1 MVNLYG
7 HFMLKP
13 PGLWRC
19 PWPAA
24 DHRGG
29 HIKGGLVTRG
39 GTARLMFEELPKKIG
54 WLMIDNSWLLVIDD
68 WWLIIVDYW
77 WLVSDVDDVDVDD
90 DDDDVD
96 DVDVDD
102 DGDDDDD
109 KISKQNQNGWKD
121 WTKMKWFPNTKLTN
135 WERMERNLLPCCG
148 VPTDRL
154 PIVHEPM
161 PAMPAMPLPVS
172 QHPLGTTLPGRAVE
186 TWHQKCVN

>member
-1 MVNLYG
+1 MVISCSNPLASG
-7 HFMLKP
+7 AVRGQPLITEAVTSKEAS
-13 PGLWRC
+13 
-19 PWPAA
+19 WPVAEQ
-24 DHRGG
+24 HGWCLRNSQ
-29 HIKGGLVTRG
+29 
-39 GTARLMFEELPKKIG
+39 KK
-54 WLMIDNSWLLVIDD
+54 SVD

-90 DDDDVD
+90 DDDGDG
-96 DVDVDD
+96 

-109 KISKQNQNGWKD
+109 KISKQNQNGKD

>member
-1 MVNLYG
+1 MKNMCLINLFNMVNLYG
-7 HFMLKP
+7 HFMLKS

-39 GTARLMFEELPKKIG
+39 GTARLMFEELPKKT
-54 WLMIDNSWLLVIDD
+54 VD

-90 DDDDVD
+90 DDDD
-96 DVDVDD
+96 
-102 DGDDDDD
+102 
-109 KISKQNQNGWKD
+109 KISKQKQNGKD
-121 WTKMKWFPNTKLTN
+121 WTKMKWFPNRKLTN

-186 TWHQKCVN
+186 TWHQKCIN

>member
-1 MVNLYG
+1 MVISCSN
-7 HFMLKP
+7 
-13 PGLWRC
+13 
-19 PWPAA
+19 PWPLALSVASRWSPRRSHQRRPRDSWRNSTA
-24 DHRGG
+24 D
-29 HIKGGLVTRG
+29 VW
-39 GTARLMFEELPKKIG
+39 GTPKK
-54 WLMIDNSWLLVIDD
+54 SVD

-77 WLVSDVDDVDVDD
+77 WLVSDVDDVDVDVDVVD
-90 DDDDVD
+90 DDDDD
-96 DVDVDD
+96 GDG

-109 KISKQNQNGWKD
+109 KISKQNQNGKD

-186 TWHQKCVN
+186 TWHQKCIN